1 MRLEEAKR
9 DYYRRL
15 AKEEG
20 YRSRAAYK
28 LLEIN
33 RSFHI
38 FSKGDKVLD
47 IGCYPGG
54 WLQVASRAVGS
65 DGLVIGVD
73 VKEMGS
79 RGKDG
84 EFGANVRFLCMSVE
98 DDTLAVM
105 VKDLLRDEDVD
116 VVLSDVSPNLSGIWS
131 LDHARQIYLSRR
143 VLDVAKA
150 LLKQDGSAVLKVF
163 EGDML
168 KDFIDEVRIHFKR
181 VYIHK
186 PKASRKESSEL
197 YLVCKGFK
205 SKERMDRVMM
215 NKL

>member
-15 AKEEG
+15 AKDEG

-38 FSKGDKVLD
+38 FSKGDRVLD

-54 WLQVASRAVGS
+54 WLQVASHAVGS

-73 VKEMGS
+73 VKEID
-79 RGKDG
+79 RGKDDDG
-84 EFGANVRFLCMSVE
+84 LANVKFLCMSVE
-98 DDTLAVM
+98 DDTLALRVRE
-105 VKDLLRDEDVD
+105 LLGDNALDVI
-116 VVLSDVSPNLSGIWS
+116 LSDVSPNLSGIWS
-131 LDHARQIYLSRR
+131 LDHARQIHLSRR
-143 VLDVAKA
+143 VLAITR
-150 LLKQDGSAVLKVF
+150 LLLRDDGCAVLKIF
-163 EGDML
+163 EGDLL
-168 KDFIDEVRIHFKR
+168 KEFIDEVKTHFKR

-197 YLVCKGFK
+197 YLVCKGFR
-205 SKERMDRVMM
+205 SSSQ
-215 NKL
+215 

>member
-15 AKEEG
+15 AKDEG

-38 FSKGDKVLD
+38 FSKGDRILD

-54 WLQVASRAVGS
+54 WLQVASHAVGS

-73 VKEMGS
+73 IKEID
-79 RGKDG
+79 RGKGEDDG
-84 EFGANVRFLCMSVE
+84 PANVRFLCMSVE
-98 DDTLAVM
+98 DDTLVLR
-105 VKDLLRDEDVD
+105 VRDLLGDKKVVD
-116 VVLSDVSPNLSGIWS
+116 VILSDLSPNLSGIWS

-143 VLDVAKA
+143 VLDIAR
-150 LLKQDGSAVLKVF
+150 LLLRDDGYAVLKIF

-168 KDFIDEVRIHFKR
+168 KEFIDEVRMHFKR
-181 VYIHK
+181 VYVHK

-205 SKERMDRVMM
+205 SRSIE
-215 NKL
+215 L